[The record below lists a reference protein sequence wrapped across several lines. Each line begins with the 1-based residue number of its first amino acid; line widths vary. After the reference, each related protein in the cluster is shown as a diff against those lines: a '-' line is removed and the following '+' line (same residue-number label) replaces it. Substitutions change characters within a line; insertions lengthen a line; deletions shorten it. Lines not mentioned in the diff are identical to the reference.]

1 MFIVQEQYSI
11 GSYIMNQNLG
21 IYNDLL
27 ENFLGYFER
36 IQKN

>member
-11 GSYIMNQNLG
+11 GSYIMNQKLG
-21 IYNDLL
+21 IYNNLL